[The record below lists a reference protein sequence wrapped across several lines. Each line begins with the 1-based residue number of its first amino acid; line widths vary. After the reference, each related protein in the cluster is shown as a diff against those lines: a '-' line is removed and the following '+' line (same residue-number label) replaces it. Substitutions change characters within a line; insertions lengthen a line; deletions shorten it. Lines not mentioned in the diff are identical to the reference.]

1 MSDGAIIVL
10 VRDGDGEDFYRN
22 NKKAE
27 QYVPT
32 QEDMLAEDWV
42 FAE

>member
-1 MSDGAIIVL
+1 MVL
-10 VRDGDGEDFYRN
+10 VHDGDKDVCGRE
-22 NKKAE
+22 KAE